1 MYILATNI
9 TSPIGNTTT
18 ENYQAVSRG
27 MSAVRCYSE
36 GEGVPFPHASSLFSD
51 EQWRAMAIEG
61 CSRFESLV
69 IQSVREALSHTSI
82 DVKSERVVLIL
93 STTKGDTVSMSSG
106 DSRLMLGDTA
116 RRIADMLGMVTTP
129 IVVCNACI
137 SGASAQILADRLL
150 ANKTYDYAIVTGA
163 DVQGLF
169 IMSGFHSLM
178 ALSPQ
183 PCRPFDEERTGL
195 NLGEAAATMVMCAD
209 GGVAGGDMPWMIT
222 GAVRNDAYHVSSPHP
237 KGEGCYKALDVVK
250 RSVDTE
256 EIACVGVHGTAT
268 MYNDQMESK
277 AIERAG
283 LSDVPLSA
291 MKAYYGHTMGA
302 AGLLEGILLL
312 EGVRNGVVLPSKGF
326 GERGVSGRVTMSSE
340 AVSVHKKKAIKML
353 SGFGGGNAAIAYDM
367 GGDISQTCVGRKP
380 ELTRN
385 HNVRITET
393 EVVVDGKRVETCKR
407 GVEMLTYLYKEHIG
421 DYPKYYKMDTL
432 ARLAFVA
439 SELLLKTERDDEPD
453 GMQHDDDRAVIFFN
467 RSGSVVSDCKFISSI
482 DSAEFFFPSPSVFVY
497 TLPNISVGEIAL
509 RNGYHGETSFYVLHE
524 KNETLMD
531 DVLRA
536 SFQDAGTRSIVG
548 GWIDCTSDEK
558 FECEISI
565 ILPKDDE

>member
-18 ENYQAVSRG
+18 ENYQAVSQG
-27 MSAVRCYSE
+27 VSAIRCHAE
-36 GEGVPFPHASSLFSD
+36 GEELPFPHASSLFSD
-51 EQWRAMAIEG
+51 EQWKMMAIDG

-69 IQSVREALSHTSI
+69 IQSVRESLSHTSI

-93 STTKGDTVSMSSG
+93 STTKGDTVSMPFDDG
-106 DSRLMLGDTA
+106 GVMLGDTA
-116 RRIADMLGMVTTP
+116 RHIADELGIVTTP

-163 DVQGLF
+163 DVQGPF
-169 IMSGFHSLM
+169 IMSGFHALM

-183 PCRPFDEERTGL
+183 PCRPFDEERIGL
-195 NLGEAAATMVMCAD
+195 NLGEAAATMIMAAGD
-209 GGVAGGDMPWMIT
+209 IPAGVGMPRMIA
-222 GAVRNDAYHVSSPHP
+222 GAVRNDAYHISSPHP
-237 KGEGCYKALDVVK
+237 KGEGCYKALEVVK

-291 MKAYYGHTMGA
+291 LKGYYGHTMGA
-302 AGLLEGILLL
+302 AGLLEGILML
-312 EGVRNGVVLPSKGF
+312 EGIRHGEVLPSKGF
-326 GERGVSGRVTMSSE
+326 RERGVSGKVTISSDML
-340 AVSVHKKKAIKML
+340 SVQKKKAIKML

-367 GGDISQTCVGRKP
+367 GGDTHLPCVAVRPG
-380 ELTRN
+380 LTRS
-385 HNVRITET
+385 HSVRITET
-393 EVVVDGKRVETCKR
+393 EIVVDGRKMPNSTR
-407 GVEMLTYLYKEHIG
+407 GRDMLTDIYKEHIG

-439 SELLLKTERDDEPD
+439 SELLLKAERDDNPD
-453 GMQHDDDRAVIFFN
+453 SMQHDEDRAVIFFN
-467 RSGSVVSDCKFISSI
+467 RSGSIVSDSKFFSSI
-482 DSAEFFFPSPSVFVY
+482 RTAEEYFPSPAVFVY

-524 KNETLMD
+524 KSDTLMD
-531 DVLRA
+531 KVLRA
-536 SFQDAGTRSIVG
+536 SFQDADTRSIIG
-548 GWIDCTSDEK
+548 GWIDCTSDEE

-565 ILPKDDE
+565 ILPNG